1 MATDVLVDSAR
12 TMGEPLDLHR
22 AASRGHSFSDR
33 LCYQHAVSTAS
44 YGRFATR
51 PNATTALIHQPIRII
66 GRTDHGDSSDCRDF
80 LFSRR
85 PIRRAPRPQHSFLE
99 VASGFRSHSRAL
111 ETRNSPSDS
120 AASQFCYYSCDSVPH
135 DRAEQRNFGGEWR
148 ERGIA
153 MDRRIVHSRFTGDL
167 VSPAHSTWP
176 VVRATL
182 WLATAGICLGTARA
196 FPMGVPAAICD
207 VRRGEGRLQHFA
219 FSRFA
224 PIPFARARKLNGA
237 GARRERIHGNAHTGA
252 FFKHSGPVDRAG
264 CGSGLPLCSS
274 SAAAISGPNLI

>member
-99 VASGFRSHSRAL
+99 VASGFRSHRRAL
-111 ETRNSPSDS
+111 EAHNSPADS

-135 DRAEQRNFGGEWR
+135 DRAEQRKFGGVWR
-148 ERGIA
+148 
-153 MDRRIVHSRFTGDL
+153 
-167 VSPAHSTWP
+167 
-176 VVRATL
+176 
-182 WLATAGICLGTARA
+182 
-196 FPMGVPAAICD
+196 
-207 VRRGEGRLQHFA
+207 
-219 FSRFA
+219 
-224 PIPFARARKLNGA
+224 
-237 GARRERIHGNAHTGA
+237 
-252 FFKHSGPVDRAG
+252 G
-264 CGSGLPLCSS
+264 CGVTLDNRAVYLWFDGDFIP
-274 SAAAISGPNLI
+274 